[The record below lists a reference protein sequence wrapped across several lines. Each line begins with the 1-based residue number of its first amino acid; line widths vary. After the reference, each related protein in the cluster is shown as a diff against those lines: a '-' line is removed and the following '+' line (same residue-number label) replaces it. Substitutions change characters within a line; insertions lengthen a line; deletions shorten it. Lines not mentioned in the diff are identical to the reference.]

1 MKEEK
6 ETPSDSG
13 KPSGDDEIL
22 INKDTNFNSG
32 LQSEINTL
40 EKSLDESNSACNTDI
55 GLFIVQSANDLD

>member
-13 KPSGDDEIL
+13 KTLGDDEIL

-32 LQSEINTL
+32 LQSEINT
-40 EKSLDESNSACNTDI
+40 SLI
-55 GLFIVQSANDLD
+55 L